1 MFNPFSSH
9 KDKGTVHLVWKSGER
24 KRVFKGPIFDICSV
38 ERTSSD
44 GRCSSFIEVDAPNWV
59 TVVPWFR
66 NEDGVPMFVMVE
78 QFRHGSNAV
87 TREFPAGV
95 VEEGE
100 DPMDAGL
107 RELKEETGL
116 SDGSITFLGDVS
128 PNPAFMNNRTYFYLV
143 EQAQLTSD
151 QALDPNEQ
159 LDVLAVP
166 VQTVVANMGT
176 GIYDNGIM
184 MIALGFFLRE
194 AQRRPELITFQEQ
207 GEKL

>member
-1 MFNPFSSH
+1 MFNPFSSY

-38 ERTSSD
+38 ERSSSD
-44 GRCSSFIEVDAPNWV
+44 GRRSSFIEVDAPNWV

-100 DPMDAGL
+100 DPMAAGL

-194 AQRRPELITFQEQ
+194 AQRRPELIT
-207 GEKL
+207 L